1 MTLSSWPDEDREIYH
16 DYLKTNILLWRD
28 KFEDA
33 LSPKLPEPS
42 TPEYESEAEEG
53 VTGEEEFD
61 LEGLQVII
69 VLEEK
74 KKL

>member
-1 MTLSSWPDEDREIYH
+1 
-16 DYLKTNILLWRD
+16 LKTNILLWRD

-53 VTGEEEFD
+53 TTGEEEFD
-61 LEGLQVII
+61 LEGL
-69 VLEEK
+69 
-74 KKL
+74 